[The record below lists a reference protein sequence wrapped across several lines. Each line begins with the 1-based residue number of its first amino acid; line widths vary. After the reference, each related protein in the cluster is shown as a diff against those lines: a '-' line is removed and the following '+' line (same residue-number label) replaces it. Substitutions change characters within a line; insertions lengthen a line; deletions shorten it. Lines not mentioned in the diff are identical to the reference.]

1 MIKYLIVE
9 DERFAYDEMKRMI
22 DKLRPNYQLI
32 NWTETVIQTID
43 FLQQN
48 SVDLILLDIRL
59 SDGSSFDIF
68 EQISVSIP
76 IIFTTAYDEY
86 AIRAFKV
93 NSVDYLLKPID
104 EADLIAALEKFERN
118 RAITPIIPEYKKL
131 EDALMQNRK
140 KNRFLIQVGDSY
152 HYIDTS
158 DVAYF
163 YSEEKAIFLHTFS
176 NKRYIIDYTLDQ
188 IERMLDEKV
197 FFRASRNCITN
208 IRSIKKISKYFNSRL
223 KLTLEPDC
231 PHEVLVSRVRV
242 ADFLSWVD
250 GIL

>member
-93 NSVDYLLKPID
+93 NSIDYLLKPID

-223 KLTLEPDC
+223 KLTLEPNC

-242 ADFLSWVD
+242 TDFLSWVD

>member
-22 DKLRPNYQLI
+22 DKLRPNYELI

-68 EQISVSIP
+68 EQISIPTP

-93 NSVDYLLKPID
+93 NSIDYLLKPID
-104 EADLIAALEKFERN
+104 EADLIAALDKFERH
-118 RAITPIIPEYKKL
+118 RTITPIITEYKKL
-131 EDALMQNRK
+131 EEALMQNRR

-158 DVAYF
+158 DIAYF
-163 YSEEKAIFLHTFS
+163 YSEEKAIFLHAFS

-188 IERMLDEKV
+188 IERMLDEKI

-223 KLTLEPDC
+223 KLILDPNC

-242 ADFLSWVD
+242 TDFLSWVD

>member
-223 KLTLEPDC
+223 KLTLEPNC

-242 ADFLSWVD
+242 TDFLSWVD

>member
-22 DKLRPNYQLI
+22 HKLRPNYQLI

-118 RAITPIIPEYKKL
+118 RTITPIIPEYKKL

-223 KLTLEPDC
+223 KLTLEPNC
-231 PHEVLVSRVRV
+231 PHEVLVSRVKV
-242 ADFLSWVD
+242 TDFLSWVD

>member
-22 DKLRPNYQLI
+22 HKLRPNYQLI

-118 RAITPIIPEYKKL
+118 RTITPIIPEYKKL

-223 KLTLEPDC
+223 KLTLEPNC

-242 ADFLSWVD
+242 TDFLSWVD